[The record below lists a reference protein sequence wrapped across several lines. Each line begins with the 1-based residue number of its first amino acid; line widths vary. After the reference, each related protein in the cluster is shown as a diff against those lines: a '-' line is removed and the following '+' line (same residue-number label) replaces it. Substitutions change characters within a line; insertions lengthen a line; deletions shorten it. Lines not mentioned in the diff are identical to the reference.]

1 MVMRIPIAVLVPPAM
16 ALALSATCAYAH
28 DPAVAAPAGEPPVTT
43 NATSTTAAALTVVR
57 DKDTGR
63 LRKPTA
69 EEMQA
74 ILANARASAAA
85 RPVAEPRDVKGR
97 NGASG
102 LFLGEAAMSTQVA
115 RRNAKG
121 GLDET
126 CVVGDEAV
134 DRFVK
139 AKPTQRGASH
149 E

>member
-1 MVMRIPIAVLVPPAM
+1 MRIPVAVLLAPPAM
-16 ALALSATCAYAH
+16 VLALSATCANAH
-28 DPAVAAPAGEPPVTT
+28 DPVAGAAPEPAAASH
-43 NATSTTAAALTVVR
+43 ATSTTAAAMTVVR

-74 ILANARASAAA
+74 MLAKARASAAA
-85 RPVAEPRDVKGR
+85 RPVAEPREINGR
-97 NGASG
+97 NGARG
-102 LFLGEAAMSTQVA
+102 LVLGETAMSTQAA

-121 GLDET
+121 GVDET

-134 DRFVK
+134 SRFFK
-139 AKPTQRGASH
+139 ASPTQPGASH